1 MADDAGSEHL
11 SKLGQLGMLA
21 LFVLISLGYIA
32 FALSRTPAVVLVRDA
47 EGRSVLVTERWLRAP
62 KRSFLGDMRAIHLEY
77 TGENACRLVLRTSD
91 NEFELGSWAR
101 RSGCRSVESFVTE
114 AARAL
119 EAPRPFEK
127 RIPIT
132 PRHIWYPLP
141 FCLFLMASI
150 AQKVKLW
157 SQESASGE
165 GSSWTTRSY

>member
-11 SKLGQLGMLA
+11 SKWGQVVMLA
-21 LFVLISLGYIA
+21 LFVLMMLGYIA
-32 FALSRTPAVVLVRDA
+32 SSLTRTPAVVLVRDA

-77 TGENACRLVLRTSD
+77 TGENSCRLVLRTSD
-91 NEFELGSWAR
+91 NELELGSWAR

-114 AARAL
+114 AARAM

-132 PRHIWYPLP
+132 PKHIWYPLP
-141 FCLFLMASI
+141 FCLFLMVSI
-150 AQKVKLW
+150 VQRVRLW

-165 GSSWTTRSY
+165 GTAWTTRSY